1 MAMLSAAALLD
12 ELMGV
17 DRDRA
22 PNEKK
27 TALHWSD
34 PQVVIMYLGRVFSSF
49 LWKIQS
55 SFLILTERL
64 IMA

>member
-1 MAMLSAAALLD
+1 MLSAAALLD

-34 PQVVIMYLGRVFSSF
+34 PQVIFWL
-49 LWKIQS
+49 L
-55 SFLILTERL
+55 L
-64 IMA
+64 

>member
-1 MAMLSAAALLD
+1 MSMISAAALLD

-34 PQVVIMYLGRVFSSF
+34 PQVFHNVKKAFVISVDAVLSSQAAT
-49 LWKIQS
+49 L
-55 SFLILTERL
+55 
-64 IMA
+64 